1 MEKQLSF
8 SRRMF
13 LSKSIH
19 LATASVAAN
28 LLPLSGIAQEI
39 IYGPHVDIAQLHWN
53 ENFYGPSQTAI
64 QAMQESSLKGAYY
77 PDPLIKKLIAMIAEQ
92 NNLDIENITLSA
104 GSTQALSYLAQ
115 VKSRENPI
123 VTTQLGWDTHL
134 SYAQNIGGV
143 IIRVDN
149 GDNLEI
155 NLTDI
160 ESLAKKNISS
170 VSIVNPNN
178 PTGLL
183 LNAEELRAS
192 VIKMSQKTLVIVDE
206 AYNEITDE
214 PEVNSMIDL
223 VKEGHNVAISRTFS
237 KIYGLAGE
245 RVGYIIAQPDVIESI
260 KKNGGGEFALSLA
273 GVAGALAS
281 YNDEDFLK
289 YSKSKIIEAR
299 EMVNEAV
306 KLNDLSALPSQ
317 TNFVFV
323 NLGNIDADDF
333 RDEMLKRKILIRGKY
348 GNFNNWSRVSMG
360 NIEDIQRYVDAIPE
374 VLDNLNN
381 KVIT

>member
-1 MEKQLSF
+1 MSL
-8 SRRMF
+8 SRRIF
-13 LSKSIH
+13 LSKSMH

-39 IYGPHVDIAQLHWN
+39 IYGPHTEIAQLHWN
-53 ENFYGPSQTAI
+53 ENFYGPSPAAI
-64 QAMQESSLKGAYY
+64 KAMQESALKGAYY
-77 PDPLIKKLIAMIAEQ
+77 PDSLIKKLIAMIAEQ
-92 NNLDIENITLSA
+92 HGLGIENITVSA

-123 VTTQLGWDTHL
+123 ATTQLGWDLHL

-143 IIRVDN
+143 IVRVDN

-155 NLTDI
+155 NLADI
-160 ESLAKKNISS
+160 ETIANKNISS

-183 LNAEELRAS
+183 INADELRTS
-192 VIKMSQKTLVIVDE
+192 VIKMSKKALVIVDE
-206 AYNEITDE
+206 AYNEITDK
-214 PEVNSMIDL
+214 PEVNSMISL

-237 KIYGLAGE
+237 KIYGLAGQ

-260 KKNGGGEFALSLA
+260 KKNGGSEFAVSLA
-273 GVAGALAS
+273 GAAGALAS
-281 YNDEDFLK
+281 YNDDKFLK

-306 KLNDLSALPSQ
+306 QLNGLTALPSQ

-333 RDEMLKRKILIRGKY
+333 RDEMLKRKVLIRGKY

-360 NIEDIQRYVDAIPE
+360 NIEDVQRYVDAIPE
-374 VLDNLNN
+374 VLNSLNN

>member
-1 MEKQLSF
+1 LTL
-8 SRRMF
+8 SRRIF
-13 LSKSIH
+13 LSKSMH

-28 LLPLSGIAQEI
+28 LLPVSGIAQEI
-39 IYGPHVDIAQLHWN
+39 IYGPQTEIAQLHWN
-53 ENFYGPSQTAI
+53 ENFYGPSPAAI
-64 QAMQESSLKGAYY
+64 QAMQESALKGAYY
-77 PDPLIKKLIAMIAEQ
+77 PDPIIKKLIAMIAEHHD
-92 NNLDIENITLSA
+92 LGIKNITVSA

-143 IIRVDN
+143 IVRVDN

-155 NLTDI
+155 NLADI
-160 ESLAKKNISS
+160 ESITNKNISS

-183 LNAEELRAS
+183 INANELRTS
-192 VIKMSQKTLVIVDE
+192 VIKMSKKALVIVDE

-214 PEVNSMIDL
+214 PEVNSMISL
-223 VKEGHNVAISRTFS
+223 VNEGHNVAISRTFS

-260 KKNGGGEFALSLA
+260 KKNGGSEFAVSLA
-273 GVAGALAS
+273 GAAGAVAS
-281 YNDEDFLK
+281 YNDDNFLK

-306 KLNDLSALPSQ
+306 QLNGLTALPSQ

-360 NIEDIQRYVDAIPE
+360 NIEDVQRYVDAIPE
-374 VLDNLNN
+374 VLNNLNN
-381 KVIT
+381 KVMT

>member
-1 MEKQLSF
+1 M
-8 SRRMF
+8 
-13 LSKSIH
+13 H

-39 IYGPHVDIAQLHWN
+39 IYGPHTEIAQLHWN
-53 ENFYGPSQTAI
+53 ENFYGPSPAAI
-64 QAMQESSLKGAYY
+64 KAMQESALKSAYY
-77 PDPLIKKLIAMIAEQ
+77 PDLLIKKLIAMIAEQ
-92 NNLDIENITLSA
+92 HGLGIENITVSA

-123 VTTQLGWDTHL
+123 ATTQLGWDLHL

-143 IIRVDN
+143 IVRVDN

-155 NLTDI
+155 NLADI
-160 ESLAKKNISS
+160 ETIANKNISS

-183 LNAEELRAS
+183 INAGELRTS
-192 VIKMSQKTLVIVDE
+192 VIKMSKKALVIVDE

-214 PEVNSMIDL
+214 PEVNSMISL

-260 KKNGGGEFALSLA
+260 KKNGGSEFAVSLA
-273 GVAGALAS
+273 GAAGALAS
-281 YNDEDFLK
+281 YNDDEFLK

-306 KLNDLSALPSQ
+306 QLNGLTALPSQ

-333 RDEMLKRKILIRGKY
+333 RDEMLKRKVLIRGKY

-360 NIEDIQRYVDAIPE
+360 NIEDVQRYVDAIPE
-374 VLDNLNN
+374 VLNSLNN